1 MKPNERT
8 RAWINARRAWLSA
21 RIDPPHIIALVVA
34 IVPTLLVS
42 VYLARHALRS
52 AFKWIAETI
61 SRTQVW
67 ATVGTLAFGVMAL
80 FMVYSIYAF
89 LKFTMTRLRTIVY
102 AAVDVVFPFLGL
114 VLGSTGAFASVAATF
129 SLSANWPF
137 AILAIVFL
145 VPVVIATLGN
155 HMVPD
160 RQTVTVNATPIAPA
174 QA

>member
-114 VLGSTGAFASVAATF
+114 VLGYTGAFASVAATF

>member
-8 RAWINARRAWLSA
+8 RAWLSA

-42 VYLARHALRS
+42 VYMARHALRS

-67 ATVGTLAFGVMAL
+67 ATVGTLAFGAMAL
-80 FMVYSIYAF
+80 FMVYSIHAF

-102 AAVDVVFPFLGL
+102 AAVDVLFPFLGL
-114 VLGSTGAFASVAATF
+114 VLGSTGAFASVADAF

-137 AILAIVFL
+137 AVTAIVFL
-145 VPVVIATLGN
+145 VPTGIAIYYAVRPEPEEG
-155 HMVPD
+155 HCDHRPGPVGV
-160 RQTVTVNATPIAPA
+160 TVTG
-174 QA
+174 

>member
-8 RAWINARRAWLSA
+8 RAWLSARRAWLSA

-61 SRTQVW
+61 SRPQVW

-89 LKFTMTRLRTIVY
+89 LKLTMTRLRTIVY
-102 AAVDVVFPFLGL
+102 TAVDVVFPFLGL
-114 VLGSTGAFASVAATF
+114 VLGSTGAFASVADTF
-129 SLSANWPF
+129 SLSTNWPF
-137 AILAIVFL
+137 AILVIVFL
-145 VPVVIATLGN
+145 VPAVIATLGN
-155 HMVPD
+155 HMVSD
-160 RQTVTVNATPIAPA
+160 RQTVTVNATPIAPT

>member
-8 RAWINARRAWLSA
+8 RAWLSA
-21 RIDPPHIIALVVA
+21 RIDPPHIIAPVVA

-52 AFKWIAETI
+52 ACQWIAETI

-67 ATVGTLAFGVMAL
+67 ATVGTLAFGAMAL

-89 LKFTMTRLRTIVY
+89 LKFTMTRMRTIVY
-102 AAVDVVFPFLGL
+102 AAADVVFPFLGL
-114 VLGSTGAFASVAATF
+114 VLGSTGAFASVADTF

-137 AILAIVFL
+137 AILVIVFL
-145 VPVVIATLGN
+145 VPAVIATLGN
-155 HMVPD
+155 IIWCLTGRRSP
-160 RQTVTVNATPIAPA
+160 
-174 QA
+174 